1 MAHNIIP
8 DPTAR
13 ISDNFFYSTKVCPT
27 CHGEGE
33 VPSPDT
39 YNNPANRDIV
49 EKYKDTC
56 PQCKGAKRIPK
67 EFISS

>member
-1 MAHNIIP
+1 MPHHVTI
-8 DPTAR
+8 DPTAK
-13 ISDNFFYSTKVCPT
+13 IPDNLFYSTKVCPT

-39 YNNPANRDIV
+39 FNNPENMDKV

-56 PQCKGAKRIPK
+56 PQCKGAKRVPK
-67 EFISS
+67 EFISN